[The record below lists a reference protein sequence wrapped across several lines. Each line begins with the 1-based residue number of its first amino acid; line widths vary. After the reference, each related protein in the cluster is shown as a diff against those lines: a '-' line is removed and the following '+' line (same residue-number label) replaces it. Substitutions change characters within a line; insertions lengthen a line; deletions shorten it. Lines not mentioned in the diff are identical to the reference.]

1 VEQWQ
6 AKWIWVHGQEK
17 ESNVYVETRKR
28 FELQG
33 KAERA
38 ALKVTAN
45 QFYKLLING
54 TEVGRGPAP
63 SDNKWKYYDT
73 YEVAEYLQRGDNV
86 IALIAYNFGTETIVT
101 QQLQGPGGLL
111 LQLDLVLEGEGTDLG
126 GSIGTGTGTGIPMTI
141 ATGEDWKCRRSR
153 RWHPKPSRQ
162 HKWRGFREIY
172 LAQEEDGWEQVSYDD
187 TDWPDA
193 HVVAAACQPDSS
205 WPRLLPRDIPPL
217 KESIRRPSAVVA
229 SEAFFGF
236 IVDAEALLEEQEQRV
251 LSVDASVPGSFPQIT
266 YDFEREVVGYPE
278 LTVEAPEGGVVQL
291 FYGESLELELTDTFI
306 LKKGLNRLSPFARR
320 AFRFIKLA
328 VQATPQPIAIKELT
342 LRFVHYPFP
351 EQGSFR
357 SSDELLNRIW
367 ETGKYTTL
375 VNSQN
380 HFEDCPHREQALWVA
395 DAVVMAK
402 VVYQTFGD
410 AAIVRKSLL
419 QSARIQ
425 HEAGSIAGTG
435 PEYNPFTL
443 PDFCAHW
450 LFGVHEYWSY
460 SGDTAFLDEVWP
472 HVVKLSEWF
481 AEQEDA
487 SGLFA
492 RADRQGW
499 WCFIDWSDDI
509 ERQDRV
515 TAISCFYYKYLR
527 LTAELSLQMGERE
540 RAAAL
545 QEKAERLRNAIRS
558 LLRDPSSGY
567 YADCLT
573 DNGLSASITAQTNF
587 AAIWSGVTDDAE
599 AERFIREVYLPG
611 KLPSIKGA
619 FFYHIVLETL
629 FRYGFA
635 DEAIAQIRAYWGD
648 MLERGATT
656 WWETFDPSLPF
667 CTIPSPYQG
676 HTPTYLQDAIPVSHS
691 HGWGASPTN
700 LLTSEIL
707 GVDALTF
714 AGNENHVF
722 LRPRAA
728 GDLTWAEGTIPTSV
742 GDIQAKWES
751 NPDDSFRFEALL
763 PQGISWEAVDLRE
776 VQVQQKDGGTQVTA
790 VFGGK

>member
-1 VEQWQ
+1 VEHWQ
-6 AKWIWVHGQEK
+6 AKWIWADGQEQK
-17 ESNVYVETRKR
+17 SNVYVETRKR

-33 KAERA
+33 KAVSA
-38 ALKVTAN
+38 AVQVTAN
-45 QFYKLLING
+45 QFYKLMING

-73 YEVAEYLQRGDNV
+73 YEVTEYLQQGDNV
-86 IALIAYNFGTETIVT
+86 IALVAYNFGTETIVT

-111 LQLDLVLEGEGTDLG
+111 LQLDLVMEGEGAG
-126 GSIGTGTGTGIPMTI
+126 AGIPMTI
-141 ATGEDWKCRRSR
+141 FTGEDWKCRRSR

-187 TDWPDA
+187 SHWPAA
-193 HVVAAACQPDSS
+193 HVIADACDQSSS

-217 KESIRRPSAVVA
+217 RESIRRPSAVVA
-229 SEAFFGF
+229 SEAFLGF
-236 IVDAEALLEEQEQRV
+236 IRGADALLGEQGPSV
-251 LSVDASVPGSFPQIT
+251 LTVDASVPGSFPQIT
-266 YDFEREVVGYPE
+266 YDFEREVVGYLE
-278 LTVEAPEGGVVQL
+278 LTIEAPEGGVVQL

-306 LKKGLNRLSPFARR
+306 LKKGLNQLSPFARR
-320 AFRFIKLA
+320 AFRYMKLA
-328 VQATPQPIAIKELT
+328 VQAAPVPIAVRDLA

-357 SSDELLNRIW
+357 SSDELLNQIW

-375 VNSQN
+375 VNSQD

-460 SGDTAFLDEVWP
+460 SGDTAFLHEVWP

-481 AEQEDA
+481 AEQEDE

-515 TAISCFYYKYLR
+515 TAISCFYYKFLR
-527 LTAELSLQMGERE
+527 LTAELALQMGERK
-540 RAAAL
+540 RAVAF
-545 QEKAERLRNAIRS
+545 QEKAERLRSAIRS
-558 LLRDPSSGY
+558 LLRDPDSGY

-573 DNGLSASITAQTNF
+573 DNGLSGSITAQTNF
-587 AAIWSGVTDDAE
+587 AAIWSGVTDDSE
-599 AERFIREVYLPG
+599 AVSFIREVYLPG

-635 DEAIAQIRAYWGD
+635 DQAVTQIRAYWGD
-648 MLERGATT
+648 MLKRGATT

-676 HTPTYLQDAIPVSHS
+676 HTPTYLEDAIPVSHS

-707 GVDALTF
+707 GVDALAFT
-714 AGNENHVF
+714 GSGSGSESQIL
-722 LRPRAA
+722 LRPVAA
-728 GDLTWAEGTIPTSV
+728 GDLEWAEGVVPTPV
-742 GDIQAKWES
+742 GDIHARWES
-751 NPDDSFRFEALL
+751 GSDGSYQFEAQL
-763 PQGISWEAVDLRE
+763 PQGIRWTAIDLRE
-776 VQVQQKDGGTQVTA
+776 VQVQQKDGHTQITA

>member
-6 AKWIWVHGQEK
+6 AKWIWADGHEK

-33 KAERA
+33 KAESA
-38 ALKVTAN
+38 VVHVTAN

-63 SDNKWKYYDT
+63 SDSKWKYYDT
-73 YEVAEYLQRGDNV
+73 YEVAEYLCQGDNV
-86 IALIAYNFGTETIVT
+86 IALVAYNFGTEQIVT

-111 LQLDLVLEGEGTDLG
+111 LQLDLVLQGEGQGAGTD
-126 GSIGTGTGTGIPMTI
+126 TGTGTPITI
-141 ATGEDWKCRRSR
+141 FTDGDWKCRRSR

-162 HKWRGFREIY
+162 HMWRGFREIY
-172 LAQEEDGWEQVSYDD
+172 LAQEEDGWEKVSYDD
-187 TDWPDA
+187 SNWPDA
-193 HVVAAACQPDSS
+193 HVVAPACQPDSA

-217 KESIRRPSAVVA
+217 RESIRRPSAVVA
-229 SEAFFGF
+229 SEGFHGF
-236 IVDAEALLEEQEQRV
+236 ISHADALLGEQGQRA
-251 LSVDASVPGSFPQIT
+251 LTVDASVPGSFPQIT

-320 AFRFIKLA
+320 AFRYMKLA
-328 VQATPQPIAIKELT
+328 VQATPEPIVIRELT

-357 SSDELLNRIW
+357 CSDELLNQIW

-435 PEYNPFTL
+435 PEFNPFTL

-450 LFGVHEYWSY
+450 LFGVYEYWVY
-460 SGDTAFLDEVWP
+460 SGDTAFLHEVWP
-472 HVVKLSEWF
+472 HVMKLSEWF
-481 AEQEDA
+481 AEQEDE

-492 RADRQGW
+492 KADREGW

-515 TAISCFYYKYLR
+515 TAISCFYYKFLR
-527 LTAELSLQMGERE
+527 LTAELSEQMGEI
-540 RAAAL
+540 AHATAL
-545 QEKAERLRNAIRS
+545 REKAERLRSAIRS
-558 LLRDPSSGY
+558 LLRDPVSGY

-573 DNGLSASITAQTNF
+573 DNGLSGSITAQTNF
-587 AAIWSGVTDDAE
+587 AAIWSGVTDDVE
-599 AERFIREVYLPG
+599 AESFIREVYLPG
-611 KLPSIKGA
+611 RLPSIKGA

-635 DEAIAQIRAYWGD
+635 DQAISQIRAYWGD

-700 LLTSEIL
+700 LLTSEVL
-707 GVDALTF
+707 GVDALSF
-714 AGNENHVF
+714 AGSGSSEGQVL
-722 LRPRAA
+722 LRPVAV
-728 GDLTWAEGTIPTSV
+728 GDLEWAEGVVPTPA
-742 GDIQAKWES
+742 GDVQARWES
-751 NPDDSFRFEALL
+751 NSDGSFRFEALL
-763 PQGISWEAVDLRE
+763 PRGINWKAVNLSE
-776 VQVQQKDGGTQVTA
+776 VQVRLKDGNTQVTA
-790 VFGGK
+790 VFDGK